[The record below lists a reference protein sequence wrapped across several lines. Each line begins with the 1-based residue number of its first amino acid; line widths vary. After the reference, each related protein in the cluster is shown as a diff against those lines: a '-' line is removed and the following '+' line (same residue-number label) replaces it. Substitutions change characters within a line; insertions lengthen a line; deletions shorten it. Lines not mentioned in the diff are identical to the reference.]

1 MLVPLVIGKEQ
12 KIKIVSNL
20 QHLCL
25 RVLFLFSLVMTSAA
39 ERHSNRSWSVSL
51 QMEIVM
57 VDELCLG
64 RAR

>member
-25 RVLFLFSLVMTSAA
+25 RVLFLFPPGSDV
-39 ERHSNRSWSVSL
+39 NGG
-51 QMEIVM
+51 EISQQV
-57 VDELCLG
+57 VG
-64 RAR
+64 RIIVAGNSDGG